1 MAPRPLVAAALPAL
15 LCAACL
21 FGCSD
26 LPPREVGFDSSDPA
40 GRVDALRDAA
50 ASGDRSAIP
59 GLIGTLRSDDPA
71 QRMLAN
77 RALIGLTG
85 RDFGFDHAA
94 DQGARDAG
102 AERWRAWWASEN
114 GGPSGADAAGY
125 PPASPKPT
133 ASGPGA
139 DPQAAP
145 GR

>member
-1 MAPRPLVAAALPAL
+1 MALRPRIAAVLPAL
-15 LCAACL
+15 LGGACL

-26 LPPREVGFDSSDPA
+26 LPEREVGFDSSDPA

-50 ASGDRSAIP
+50 ASGDRSAVP
-59 GLIGTLRSDDPA
+59 GLIVTLGSDDPA

-77 RALIGLTG
+77 RALVRVTG
-85 RDFGFDHAA
+85 HDFGFDHAA

-114 GGPSGADAAGY
+114 AAPSGVGATGY
-125 PPASPKPT
+125 PPVAPKRT
-133 ASGPGA
+133 ASAPGA
-139 DPQAAP
+139 DPQAPP